1 MTAAPAVIDT
11 NVVVAGLL
19 TEVSSSPTARILD
32 GMLAGRFRFLLSVEL
47 LAEYRDVLLRPKI
60 QRRHQ
65 LAQGEVDV
73 LLTEI
78 AANGVALEVESPA
91 GGSGR
96 KGDDHLRRILS
107 AEPSALLV
115 TGDLRLTN
123 QLGKTIKVLTPREFA
138 DLMGD

>member
-11 NVVVAGLL
+11 SVVVAGLL

-65 LAQGEVDV
+65 LAQAEVDV

-78 AANGVALEVESPA
+78 AANGALPSCKTCPTAFPGPA
-91 GGSGR
+91 F
-96 KGDDHLRRILS
+96 
-107 AEPSALLV
+107 P
-115 TGDLRLTN
+115 
-123 QLGKTIKVLTPREFA
+123 
-138 DLMGD
+138 